1 MIHLF
6 GVPHSGILDLSLPS
20 SPLFCYAWR
29 DMVRW
34 HLLSIDQLSRR
45 PPASV
50 IGYQSTAGP
59 LCPADVID
67 TVPLTIPETVDDSPT
82 NDMTDTEVCKEKA
95 SNWPKQPQVL
105 LMYSIA
111 APLLTSS
118 RVPAKRWNYFF
129 PFSAIYRPPTLPL
142 TMIPT

>member
-6 GVPHSGILDLSLPS
+6 GVPHSEILDLSLLS
-20 SPLFCYAWR
+20 SPLFCYTWR
-29 DMVRW
+29 DMVQW
-34 HLLSIDQLSRR
+34 HLLSIDQLSRCL
-45 PPASV
+45 PASV

-59 LCPADVID
+59 LCPANVVD
-67 TVPLTIPETVDDSPT
+67 TVPPTIPETVNDSPT
-82 NDMTDTEVCKEKA
+82 NKMTNTEACKEKA
-95 SNWPKQPQVL
+95 SKQPKQPQVL